1 MWNSFLSSYVFLL
14 SSTYMWTLDNPTPNQ
29 MISLMLRF
37 GFLCSDPSDIDIY
50 YNDVVDR
57 HSFEW
62 DLWSDWWG
70 DITWPIKRHF
80 ENRSSDSS
88 SNLWDIWAE
97 IRDLIWKKSKWKRQT
112 NIETLITSNTWE
124 WHDMTWSQWT
134 LSSFNKERYSQSLQC
149 FMVRWCSMVCV
160 LVPEYDEHNI

>member
-88 SNLWDIWAE
+88 SDLWDIWAE
-97 IRDLIWKKSKWKRQT
+97 IRDLIWKKVNEKDRQT
-112 NIETLITSNTWE
+112 LRHSLHLTLEN
-124 WHDMTWSQWT
+124 DMTWHDLNEHCHPSIK
-134 LSSFNKERYSQSLQC
+134 SDI
-149 FMVRWCSMVCV
+149 CSPCNV
-160 LVPEYDEHNI
+160 LWYGGVVWYVF